1 MAEASSSHEAD
12 DTGGMS
18 EWLTIGIMGGLGPY
32 AHIDFEHRLL
42 AAVADARRDQDYPPW
57 ILSSLP
63 ATPDRTACLLDGG
76 PSPAPAL
83 RESLRRIAPVA
94 DFAVIPCNTAHAFL
108 DALRGPGLPP
118 ILSIVDESVR
128 AAVEAVG
135 AQGRVGLMGTSG
147 TLKSGLYP
155 RRARA
160 LAPDLEWV
168 TLLDLP
174 DGEAAQVELTM
185 RPIYGPPTAGGWA
198 GGGIKAGTAAD
209 PKTGRAHHAA
219 LAEAVRR
226 LAAAGAG
233 CVVTACTEIPL
244 ALGRDPIDGTPLI
257 DPLDVTARAAI
268 AIACGRRPLPWR
280 G

>member
-1 MAEASSSHEAD
+1 MAEASSSHGTHDMD
-12 DTGGMS
+12 DMPR
-18 EWLTIGIMGGLGPY
+18 WLTIGIMGGLGPY

-76 PSPAPAL
+76 PSPVPAL

-94 DFAVIPCNTAHAFL
+94 DFVVIPCNTAHAFV

-128 AAVEAVG
+128 AAVARVG
-135 AQGRVGLMGTSG
+135 PAGRVGLMGTSG
-147 TLKSGLYP
+147 TLTSGLYP
-155 RRARA
+155 RRARVI
-160 LAPDLEWV
+160 APDLEWV

-174 DGEAAQVELTM
+174 DGEAAQTALTM
-185 RPIYGPPTAGGWA
+185 RPIYGPPTAEGWA
-198 GGGIKAGTAAD
+198 GGGIKGGTAAD
-209 PKTGRAHHAA
+209 PLTGRPHHAA

-244 ALGRDPIDGTPLI
+244 ALGRDPIDGMALL
-257 DPLDVTARAAI
+257 DPLDLTARAAI
-268 AIACGRRPLPWR
+268 DIARGRRPLP